1 MIGTKIYKPI
11 DDKIDEYSAVA
22 KWCNETQQGTIV
34 ECDDYY
40 ECVPIEAPT
49 EEETKAIEIARLKN
63 LLSKTDYKTLKWI
76 DGALTDDE
84 YDEVRAYRAELRK
97 QINELEGSL

>member
-1 MIGTKIYKPI
+1 MIGTKIYKPL

-63 LLSKTDYKTLKWI
+63 LLAQTDYKTLKWI

-97 QINELEGSL
+97 AINTLGK